1 MFNPDIHERS
11 VPFRGN
17 ADAAFD
23 LARTTVLS
31 QGFTIVTDTHDE
43 LTAVGPGMQSNRQS
57 PLLGASRLR
66 LRVISSTI
74 VGTATLGGVATM
86 KKFVYLFPPGLFL
99 ALFLT
104 FRLVGMSASPLI
116 LLGAAPW
123 LLIAPLLASAIK
135 RKTTRS
141 IDALVGGMARV
152 AERKG

>member
-1 MFNPDIHERS
+1 MFRPDVHKRS
-11 VPFRGN
+11 VPFRGS
-17 ADAAFD
+17 AEAAFD
-23 LARTTVLS
+23 LARTTLLS

-57 PLLGASRLR
+57 PLVGASRLQ
-66 LRVISSTI
+66 LRVVSSTI
-74 VGTATLGGVATM
+74 MGTATLGGVATM
-86 KKFVYLFPPGLFL
+86 KKFVYLFPATLIL
-99 ALFLT
+99 ALFVI

-123 LLIAPLLASAIK
+123 LLVAPLLASSIK

-141 IDALVGGMARV
+141 IDALVGGMAQV